1 MVEADDTVRIGFI
14 GTGLIGTP
22 MVERLLACGRAVT
35 VWNRSAD
42 KLAPLVAAGV
52 QAAASAQDCARDAD
66 LVCLCLTDTAA
77 VEAVVFGGAGIAGA
91 MRPGQL
97 LIDLSSIAPDATVR
111 MAARLE
117 AECGAHW
124 LDAPVS
130 GGVPAARAGRLI
142 VFAGGD
148 ADDLV
153 HAAPVLSAL
162 AQRVTHMG
170 GHGAGQLTKS
180 CNQQLVACNLLV
192 IAEMLAFAE
201 RTGIDVAQVPAAL
214 AGGWA
219 DSLPLQ
225 VFGPRMAA
233 GVDLP
238 RLGAV
243 GTFRKDIAQVV
254 RLAGEAGAD
263 VPFARAAL
271 AAYDEAMARADIG
284 AEGDASRLIRLRRV
298 QGAWS
303 GMP

>member
-1 MVEADDTVRIGFI
+1 MVDPGDTVRIGFI

-22 MVERLLACGRAVT
+22 MVERLLECGRAVT
-35 VWNRSAD
+35 VWNRSPD
-42 KLAPLVAAGV
+42 KLAPLVAAGAI
-52 QAAASAQDCARDAD
+52 AAATAHDCARDAD
-66 LVCLCLTDTAA
+66 IVCLCLTDTAA
-77 VEAVVFGGAGIAGA
+77 VEAVVFGEAGIAGVMHA
-91 MRPGQL
+91 GQL
-97 LIDLSSIAPDATVR
+97 LIDLSSIAPDAT
-111 MAARLE
+111 ARLAVRLA
-117 AECGAHW
+117 AETGARW

-130 GGVPAARAGRLI
+130 GGVPAARAGTLI
-142 VFAGGD
+142 VFAGGAAED
-148 ADDLV
+148 VARAD
-153 HAAPVLSAL
+153 PVFSAL
-162 AQRVTHMG
+162 ARRVTHMG

-233 GVDLP
+233 DIDTP

-271 AAYDEAMARADIG
+271 AAYDEAMARADIS

-298 QGAWS
+298 QD
-303 GMP
+303 